1 MVDEYKKLVQAQRQ
15 KTAYIAV
22 GAALFIHVLFIL
34 SKWVVIAAGL
44 AGAGVLIYALYSAT
58 TGRRL
63 SMGVAFML
71 SVSIHVG
78 VFVYD
83 HLFGI
88 GEEEK
93 KEQLIIFPRSA
104 ANPRKELRSSQAS

>member
-1 MVDEYKKLVQAQRQ
+1 MGGDCRC
-15 KTAYIAV
+15 
-22 GAALFIHVLFIL
+22 
-34 SKWVVIAAGL
+34 L

-63 SMGVAFML
+63 SMSVAFML

-83 HLFGI
+83 YLFGI
-88 GEEEK
+88 GEEQEK
-93 KEQLIIFPRSA
+93 EALIIFRAPPPILEKTST
-104 ANPRKELRSSQAS
+104 